1 MTYILLSTVVALVLV
16 VLKCVQ
22 LYIRD
27 VRLDRIMPPS
37 PPGLPLLGN
46 LFDLPTFRP
55 WLTYNRWART
65 YGKLASL
72 RVLAPWSDFEAG
84 DVVYMLLPFQPVII
98 LNSTRAA
105 LDLMDKRSSIYSDKL
120 FTTLDEMYALFS

>member
-46 LFDLPTFRP
+46 IFQVPPQQWFQLVK
-55 WLTYNRWART
+55 WKEQ
-65 YGKLASL
+65 YGASL
-72 RVLAPWSDFEAG
+72 PL
-84 DVVYMLLPFQPVII
+84 
-98 LNSTRAA
+98 
-105 LDLMDKRSSIYSDKL
+105 LDLRRESAERSSRPGSIFSLNLAGQRVVVLNDFASAAEL
-120 FTTLDEMYALFS
+120 IGTQTLGCGAL